1 MRFGPKLHANE
12 LRAVASQP
20 LLRSV
25 DEPGRIYYDRNV
37 NQVHPRLPISNEQL
51 DEFCQ
56 RWHVIELA
64 LFGSVTRDDYRPD
77 SDIDVMV
84 EFSPDADRNLWDF
97 VDMRDELAEILGR
110 DVDLITKGT
119 IKNPYRKASIE
130 KDLKVIYAA

>member
-1 MRFGPKLHANE
+1 MRFGPILSSE
-12 LRAVASQP
+12 RTGGGVLTQP
-20 LLRSV
+20 RGSV
-25 DEPGRIYYDRNV
+25 DDPWRIYYDSNV
-37 NQVHPRLPISNEQL
+37 KQVHPRLPISNEQL

-84 EFSPDADRNLWDF
+84 QFSPDADGSLWDF
-97 VDMRDELAEILGR
+97 VDMRDELAKILGR
-110 DVDLITKGT
+110 EVDLVTKGT

-130 KDLKVIYAA
+130 KDLTVIYAA